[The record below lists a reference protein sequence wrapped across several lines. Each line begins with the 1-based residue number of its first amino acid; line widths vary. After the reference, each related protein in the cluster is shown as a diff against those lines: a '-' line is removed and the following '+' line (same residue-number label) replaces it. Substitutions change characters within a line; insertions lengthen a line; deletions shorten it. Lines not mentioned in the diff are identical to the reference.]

1 VGPEASSCTCT
12 HPNGV
17 HTHGDIF
24 GGLLWRG
31 GTVARWPRIRRGGGG
46 VALGGREAGG
56 DSGAA
61 KSAPLGAWN
70 RPVWRM
76 SATAESG
83 AWIGRAVIV
92 NGACASALGLN
103 SVCRVAP
110 VGSSA
115 KGARR
120 VAFWRDVR
128 RSNAQPHQFW
138 AKLWVRLGV
147 RVLEVLAALHALP
160 VPANTCDSETTE
172 GETIT
177 RAERAHGGRDE
188 ERALVPCRFP
198 LR

>member
-1 VGPEASSCTCT
+1 MGPEASSCTCT
-12 HPNGV
+12 HPDGV
-17 HTHGDIF
+17 HIHGDFF

-46 VALGGREAGG
+46 VALSGREAGG
-56 DSGAA
+56 DAGAA

-70 RPVWRM
+70 RPVWRI

-83 AWIGRAVIV
+83 AWRGRALIV

-110 VGSSA
+110 AGSSA
-115 KGARR
+115 TGARR
-120 VAFWRDVR
+120 VAFWGDTRHI
-128 RSNAQPHQFW
+128 NAQPHPVW
-138 AKLWVRLGV
+138 TELWVRLRV

-160 VPANTCDSETTE
+160 VPASTGDSETTD

-177 RAERAHGGRDE
+177 RAERAHGGELKKQR
-188 ERALVPCRFP
+188 
-198 LR
+198 